1 MVRSQYGRRTAGEFL
16 FDGFNVL
23 LLFAVSLAC
32 AYPFVYVFFASISD
46 PGLLLQHRGILLGPT
61 GIDFEAYRMVFL
73 DPGIGRGYAN
83 TIFIVFFGVLYNV
96 TLTAFGAYALS
107 RKKLLLKKLIIF
119 MVIIP
124 LYISGGLVPTYLNI
138 RQLGMFNSLAAL
150 IIPSGISTTSLI
162 VMRTN
167 FAAIPDALEEA
178 AKMDGANDIYILVRI
193 VLPLSLP
200 ILAVMILFY
209 GVGHWNSWFP
219 ASIYLQ
225 DRRKFP
231 LQLIL
236 RQILLQNSTQ
246 RMTIDGLMTEKAL
259 YSEIVKYATTIVA
272 TVPLIIAYPFL
283 QRYFVK
289 GLLVGSL
296 KG

>member
-1 MVRSQYGRRTAGEFL
+1 MVKWRYGRRSVGELL
-16 FDGFNVL
+16 FDGFNVIL
-23 LLFAVSLAC
+23 LAAVSIAC
-32 AYPFVYVFFASISD
+32 AYPFVYVLFASMSD
-46 PGLLLQHRGILLGPT
+46 PGLLLQHRGVLLGPT
-61 GIDFEAYRMVFL
+61 RIDFEAYRMVLL

-83 TIFIVFFGVLYNV
+83 TIFVVFFGVLYNV

-107 RKKLLLKKLIIF
+107 RRKLVLKKLFIF
-119 MVIIP
+119 MIIIP
-124 LYISGGLVPTYLNI
+124 LYI
-138 RQLGMFNSLAAL
+138 
-150 IIPSGISTTSLI
+150 
-162 VMRTN
+162 
-167 FAAIPDALEEA
+167 
-178 AKMDGANDIYILVRI
+178 
-193 VLPLSLP
+193 
-200 ILAVMILFY
+200 
-209 GVGHWNSWFP
+209 
-219 ASIYLQ
+219 Q

-259 YSEIVKYATTIVA
+259 YAETVKYATTIVA
-272 TVPLIIAYPFL
+272 TLPLIVAYPFL

>member
-1 MVRSQYGRRTAGEFL
+1 MVL
-16 FDGFNVL
+16 
-23 LLFAVSLAC
+23 
-32 AYPFVYVFFASISD
+32 
-46 PGLLLQHRGILLGPT
+46 
-61 GIDFEAYRMVFL
+61 L

-107 RKKLLLKKLIIF
+107 RRKLMLKKLFIF
-119 MVIIP
+119 MIIIP
-124 LYISGGLVPTYLNI
+124 LYIQGGLVPTYLNV
-138 RQLGMFNSLAAL
+138 RQLGMFNTLAAL

-200 ILAVMILFY
+200 ILAVMVLFY

-225 DRRKFP
+225 DRSKFP

-259 YSEIVKYATTIVA
+259 YAETVKYATTIVA
-272 TVPLIIAYPFL
+272 TLPLIVAYPFL